1 MMMVLINSPELV
13 FVMRCLGMRLTPQ
26 HVHKL
31 LLEFDDNG
39 SGGVELGEF
48 QRLVDNLVSEESQN
62 IYSKM
67 IVSFYMSYFQGI
79 RFYETDVDIV
89 RLMSNK

>member
-1 MMMVLINSPELV
+1 MLAVLMMFLTNCPELL

-48 QRLVDNLVSEESQN
+48 QRLVDNLVSEN
-62 IYSKM
+62 IKVRRKSK
-67 IVSFYMSYFQGI
+67 Y
-79 RFYETDVDIV
+79 
-89 RLMSNK
+89 LL

>member
-1 MMMVLINSPELV
+1 MMMFLTNCPELV

-48 QRLVDNLVSEESQN
+48 QRLVDNLVSEN
-62 IYSKM
+62 IEVRRKSK
-67 IVSFYMSYFQGI
+67 SKY
-79 RFYETDVDIV
+79 
-89 RLMSNK
+89 LL

>member
-1 MMMVLINSPELV
+1 MMMVLTNSPELV

-48 QRLVDNLVSEESQN
+48 QRLVDNLVSEN
-62 IYSKM
+62 IEAGRKSK
-67 IVSFYMSYFQGI
+67 Y
-79 RFYETDVDIV
+79 
-89 RLMSNK
+89 LL

>member
-1 MMMVLINSPELV
+1 
-13 FVMRCLGMRLTPQ
+13 MRCLGMRLTPQ

-48 QRLVDNLVSEESQN
+48 RRLVDNLVSEN
-62 IYSKM
+62 IEAGRKSK
-67 IVSFYMSYFQGI
+67 Y
-79 RFYETDVDIV
+79 
-89 RLMSNK
+89 LL

>member
-1 MMMVLINSPELV
+1 MMMFLTNCPELV

-48 QRLVDNLVSEESQN
+48 QRLVDNLVS
-62 IYSKM
+62 
-67 IVSFYMSYFQGI
+67 
-79 RFYETDVDIV
+79 
-89 RLMSNK
+89 

>member
-1 MMMVLINSPELV
+1 MMMFLINCPELV

-67 IVSFYMSYFQGI
+67 IVSFYVIFSGHPI
-79 RFYETDVDIV
+79 
-89 RLMSNK
+89 L